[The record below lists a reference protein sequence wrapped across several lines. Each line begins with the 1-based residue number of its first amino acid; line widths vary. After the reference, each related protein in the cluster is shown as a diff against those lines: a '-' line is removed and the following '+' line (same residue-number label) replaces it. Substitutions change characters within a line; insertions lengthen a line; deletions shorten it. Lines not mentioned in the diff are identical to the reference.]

1 MTYKKAQEYVDFQK
15 LQEILEKNQGK
26 EIICFGGGTAGKV
39 AVETV
44 LREQKITCFLD
55 NNRSLWGTEILGKRV
70 ENPDVLSKKPKG
82 SFIIFIVSRHVVNIS
97 KQLEE
102 YGLDKDKDFY
112 NIYSLYMKYFR
123 IKSFCEDPLERF
135 LPFVDRFPVQNKEN
149 DKGGAHIGIVCV
161 VSMREY
167 HMWYPLAQY
176 LLLRYCGYHVTLICD
191 GYNHFDDFL
200 YFSDYSAIARDY
212 LTYALAYMEK
222 RLGPLDIHWADECG
236 RSELAE
242 EDESQI
248 KHFAKQNLIWHN
260 ANINE
265 VVKMPDEERIEN
277 YIGFLRDNQSYIKA
291 FFEKNHFDTI
301 NVYTGIH
308 KHRCL
313 YTYEGKKRGMRVS
326 SYEAND
332 IGVSYAT
339 DYPASQTFD
348 IRRLIEENMFT
359 EDEKD
364 KLMAL
369 AKKDFEKRLYSV
381 VSDVDKSNR
390 PKESVAEAFQYE
402 DAIEHVYQQ
411 TAEVPKNQKFYD
423 VIIPLNIAWDAAAL
437 GLEEAFASYEE
448 WLFETVEFIMERTDA
463 SVFVREH
470 PAQAVFKDFAYE
482 DVDRLLEKYVGNDRF
497 YFCRSNEK
505 INTYRMIE
513 KCTVVLP
520 YTSTVGIE
528 GALLGKRVITNARSY
543 YADMDFVKKAK
554 NKQEYFELIKKALY
568 NEVDITVSATR
579 DAYLVYLA
587 MKKILLLTKF
597 LKSNDVW
604 MDESPE
610 KLVSCPDVQK
620 IIKALAENIPIV
632 YVNMLEM
639 LEKE

>member
-1 MTYKKAQEYVDFQK
+1 MPYKKAQEYVDFQK

-55 NNRSLWGTEILGKRV
+55 NNRSLWGTEILGKKV

-265 VVKMPDEERIEN
+265 VVKMPDEKRIEN

-339 DYPASQTFD
+339 DYPAGWTLD
-348 IRRLIEENMFT
+348 IRRLIKENMFT
-359 EDEKD
+359 EDEKNE
-364 KLMAL
+364 LAGI
-369 AKKDFEKRLYSV
+369 AKKDFEKRIYSV
-381 VSDVDKSNR
+381 VADSNGSR
-390 PKESVAEAFQYE
+390 QQIDGVSETSQYE
-402 DAIEHVYQQ
+402 DAIEHVYQK
-411 TAEVPKNQKFYD
+411 TAKVPENQKFYD
-423 VIIPLNIAWDAAAL
+423 VIIPLNIAWDAAVL
-437 GLEEAFASYEE
+437 GLEELFASYKE
-448 WLFETVEFIMERTDA
+448 WLSETVAFIMEKTDA

-470 PAQAVFKDFAYE
+470 PGQAMFKDYAYE
-482 DVDRLLEKYVGNDRF
+482 DVGKLLEKYAGNERF
-497 YFCRSNEK
+497 YICRSYEE

-528 GALLGKRVITNARSY
+528 SALLGKCVIMNTKCH
-543 YADMDFVKKAK
+543 YADMEFVKKGRS
-554 NKQEYFELIKKALY
+554 KQEYFELIKNALCKK
-568 NEVDITVSATR
+568 EEITENAKK

-587 MKKILLLTKF
+587 VKKMLLVTSFTKA
-597 LKSNDVW
+597 LNGW
-604 MDESPE
+604 MDESPD
-610 KLVSCPDVQK
+610 KLVSCSDVQK
-620 IIKALAENIPIV
+620 IIKALAENVPVV
-632 YVNMLEM
+632 YKNMIEM
-639 LEKE
+639 LEER